1 MLKLWKLWK
10 LWKINSNC
18 GDVPQ
23 RWHPAGRGSLK
34 HLASCHLDS
43 RSVHPAPTA
52 DWLGR
57 QGVIWNR
64 EHFFHNFHNFH
75 NLHNFMKLWKLWI
88 SLSRSQLWV
97 PNEGLTQKSK
107 RSDLFI
113 SLCFPE
119 TFAREIAQPNG
130 QTYRN
135 YWKRVYFH
143 NFHNFINCGNCGN
156 CGKCGNCGNCG
167 INNPQKC
174 LIFPKPWENKTFGVK
189 TVPKSSSQPQRD
201 RKSLFSWF
209 SLPGP
214 TWPGGM
220 TMLYLTISSAS
231 QELLHELCR
240 SSSNDLETI

>member
-1 MLKLWKLWK
+1 MASGRKRVLEASGELSSGLSESSPGAHGGLAGVVGCFLK
-10 LWKINSNC
+10 
-18 GDVPQ
+18 P
-23 RWHPAGRGSLK
+23 RA
-34 HLASCHLDS
+34 
-43 RSVHPAPTA
+43 
-52 DWLGR
+52 
-57 QGVIWNR
+57 
-64 EHFFHNFHNFH
+64 FFHNFHNFH

-88 SLSRSQLWV
+88 ALSRSQLWV
-97 PNEGLTQKSK
+97 PNEALTQKSK

-209 SLPGP
+209 SLPGAD
-214 TWPGGM
+214 
-220 TMLYLTISSAS
+220 LA
-231 QELLHELCR
+231 R
-240 SSSNDLETI
+240 RNDNALFNY